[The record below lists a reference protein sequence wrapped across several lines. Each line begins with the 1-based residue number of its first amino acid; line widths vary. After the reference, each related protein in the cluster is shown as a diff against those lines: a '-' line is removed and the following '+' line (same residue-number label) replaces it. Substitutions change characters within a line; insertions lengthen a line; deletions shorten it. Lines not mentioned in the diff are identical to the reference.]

1 MKIMSENVQDSK
13 LTLVNI
19 TNSKL
24 LLQVFTLEI

>member
-13 LTLVNI
+13 LILVNI

-24 LLQVFTLEI
+24 LPQVFTLEI

>member
-13 LTLVNI
+13 LILVNI

>member
-13 LTLVNI
+13 LFLVNI

>member
-1 MKIMSENVQDSK
+1 MKIMSENVQDST
-13 LTLVNI
+13 LILVNI